1 MIRLLH
7 PEWLWL
13 LALLPLL
20 AFFVGRQASTS
31 ALLFPSTDIAAAVGR
46 RSHHNPFRWL
56 TRLRFLALAL
66 LVIALA
72 RPQLG
77 RTQSEI
83 SASGVDIVLALD
95 LSTSM
100 NALDF
105 RLKGREVRR
114 IDAVKS
120 AVEQFV
126 RDRTDDRL
134 ALLAFAAK
142 PYLLSPLTLDHEF
155 ILDRLYSVDT
165 GVIEDGTAIGTALA
179 RSVRL
184 MADRDVKSRVVIL
197 LTDGENNRGRINPLQ
212 AAEIAQTLNTRVYT
226 IGAGSRGLA
235 RVMVKDSLGRD
246 VVVRQQVQIDED
258 TLKKIADMTGGS
270 YFRATDL
277 DELQS
282 VYQTIDSLEK
292 TTRTLQGFSVE
303 KELFPYFLFA
313 ALLLIFLEILLSQTR
328 LIKLP

>member
-20 AFFVGRQASTS
+20 AFLLGRQASTS
-31 ALLFPSTDIAAAVGR
+31 ALLFPSTDIAAAIGR
-46 RSHHNPFRWL
+46 SSHQNPFRWL
-56 TRLRFLALAL
+56 SRLRFLALAL

-134 ALLAFAAK
+134 ALLVFAAK

-197 LTDGENNRGRINPLQ
+197 LTDGENNRGRINPVQ

-235 RVMVKDSLGRD
+235 RVMAKDTLGRD
-246 VVVRQQVQIDED
+246 VVVRQPVQIDEE
-258 TLKKIADMTGGS
+258 TLEKIADMTGGS

-303 KELFPYFLFA
+303 KELFPYLLLA
-313 ALLLIFLEILLSQTR
+313 ALLLILLEILLSQTR